1 MTPIRAIVLPYG
13 TQYAM
18 LRDMLQNIWS
28 LPRSGRPTRGT
39 DDRVR
44 VEAARLNPWLRW
56 RPDAPARPP
65 VLSIAELAEC
75 TCPDLCDRDHAN
87 E

>member
-1 MTPIRAIVLPYG
+1 
-13 TQYAM
+13 M
-18 LRDMLQNIWS
+18 LGDMLQNIWS
-28 LPRSGRPTRGT
+28 LPRSGRSTRGS
-39 DDRVR
+39 DDRVD

-56 RPDAPARPP
+56 RPDAPVRAP
-65 VLSIAELAEC
+65 VLSVAELAEC